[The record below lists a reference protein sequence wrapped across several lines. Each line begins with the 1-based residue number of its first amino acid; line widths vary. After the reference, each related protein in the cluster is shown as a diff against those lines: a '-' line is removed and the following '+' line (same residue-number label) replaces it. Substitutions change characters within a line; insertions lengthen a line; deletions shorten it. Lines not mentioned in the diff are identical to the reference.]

1 MSRSYIVI
9 YPQNPLEPL
18 PNKVYIIEA
27 LKHSGF
33 LLETNTE
40 WVNPTSNEIE
50 LFYTVGKNYPKYMEM
65 SPINQTEDKLKQI
78 LLYFKCSE
86 KIEAEFNASGDFEL
100 INSITGTNLSELWAQ
115 ELSLFLDDNMHQWVD
130 PSDGNAYR
138 FFDLECKDIAL
149 SKQFFVIEDGWAE
162 PKIELINLFEKITG
176 LKHKWMWVK
185 I

>member
-1 MSRSYIVI
+1 
-9 YPQNPLEPL
+9 
-18 PNKVYIIEA
+18 
-27 LKHSGF
+27 
-33 LLETNTE
+33 
-40 WVNPTSNEIE
+40 
-50 LFYTVGKNYPKYMEM
+50 
-65 SPINQTEDKLKQI
+65 
-78 LLYFKCSE
+78 
-86 KIEAEFNASGDFEL
+86 
-100 INSITGTNLSELWAQ
+100 
-115 ELSLFLDDNMHQWVD
+115 MHQWVD